1 MAAIYSESQAEIVAA
16 VLTATDLDGWAY
28 VPVNIGGGKSQI
40 SVTEENGDFVDYLG
54 ILFTIESH
62 QDEITRITGNG
73 MVITVS

>member
-16 VLTATDLDGWAY
+16 GLTATDLDGWAY
-28 VPVNIGGGKSQI
+28 AAIGIGGGKAQI
-40 SVTEENGDFVDYLG
+40 SVTDENGEFVDYLD
-54 ILFTIESH
+54 LHLVASH